1 MFVEKLGKV
10 KLVVL
15 AAVSA
20 LALAVAACGGADD
33 STDGSANASSG
44 GDGGKSLSL
53 VAFSTPQVVYDEVI
67 PEFEKTPEGQ
77 GVSFKTSYGGSG
89 DQSRAVEAGLKAD
102 IVHLSL
108 EPDVT
113 RLVDA
118 GLVSDDWQSK
128 AKDGIIA
135 DSVVAFAVRPGNPKG
150 IEDWDD
156 LLKPGV
162 EVVTP
167 NPFSSG
173 GAKWNLLA
181 GYGANGDK
189 GNDPEAGLAYLR
201 ELITEHVKVQD
212 KSAREALQ
220 TFLGGQGDVLIAYEN
235 EAITAQKKGQ
245 KVDYVIPDQTILIEN
260 PIAVVSTSSHQQQAK
275 AFLNFALSS
284 TGQQKF
290 ADWGY
295 RPVDRTVFAANED
308 KFPTPKGLFTIGDLG
323 GWSKVNDEFFDPDKG
338 SVAKIEQ
345 AAGVSTAK

>member
-1 MFVEKLGKV
+1 MSVDKLRKLTPV
-10 KLVVL
+10 LLVV
-15 AAVSA
+15 ATAFAVG
-20 LALAVAACGGADD
+20 ACGGAEDTKD
-33 STDGSANASSG
+33 AAAGSSG
-44 GDGGKSLSL
+44 GDGGKTLSL

-67 PEFEKTPEGQ
+67 PEFEKTPEGE
-77 GVSFKTSYGGSG
+77 GVGFKTSYGGSG

-235 EAITAQKKGQ
+235 EAITAQQEGED
-245 KVDYVIPDQTILIEN
+245 VDYVVPDDTILIEN
-260 PIAVVSTSSHQQQAK
+260 PVAVTKDAPPAAR
-275 AFLNFALSS
+275 AFLDYLWSPE
-284 TGQQKF
+284 GQQTY
-290 ADWGY
+290 ADHGY
-295 RPVDRTVFAANED
+295 RPVDEDVLRTAQDAGKFA
-308 KFPTPKGLFTIGDLG
+308 TPPGLFTIADLG
-323 GWSKVNDEFFDPDKG
+323 GWDAVNDEFFDVEG
-338 SVAKIEQ
+338 GAVAKIEED
-345 AAGVSTAK
+345 AGVSTAK

>member
-1 MFVEKLGKV
+1 MFVDKLGNV
-10 KLVVL
+10 KVVL
-15 AAVSA
+15 VAAVSG
-20 LALAVAACGGADD
+20 LALAVAACGGAED
-33 STDGSANASSG
+33 STDGAANASSG

-201 ELITEHVKVQD
+201 ELLTEHVKVQD

-235 EAITAQKKGQ
+235 EAITAQKKGEEL
-245 KVDYVIPDQTILIEN
+245 DYVVPPSTLLIET
-260 PIAVVSTSSHQQQAK
+260 PVAVLDDAAPEAT
-275 AFLNFALSS
+275 AFLDFLLSEPAQ
-284 TGQQKF
+284 TKF
-290 ADWGY
+290 AEWGY
-295 RPVDRTVFAANED
+295 RPVDEAVYEKNKDRFKQPDEI
-308 KFPTPKGLFTIGDLG
+308 FTMADLG
-323 GWSKVNDEFFDPDKG
+323 GWEKLNAELFDPEEG
-338 SVAKIEQ
+338 SVAKIEGE
-345 AAGVSTAK
+345 AGVSTAS